1 MSKEPMVFLSYARE
15 DQKDAKKIFED
26 LRNHGVNIWADFDA
40 LRPGSKWEIE
50 IKRAIKE
57 SRYFLAVLSSNSVSK
72 RGHVQKEMSLALN
85 ILDEFPEKGIYII
98 PIRLNEC
105 SPSHEK
111 LKELHWVDIFL
122 SWNDGIDRILS
133 VVAPVTEKSD
143 HKVSDI
149 KQTAD
154 EEEVDNNLIL
164 SYENTRKENTRK
176 ILLKNEKET
185 PYLES
190 KVIND
195 SVECVIYADV
205 FIQFLEKAY
214 FLETT
219 IMDVT
224 IDELKEI
231 IKYYYSIFQHHYF
244 SAFGINQQTYSWFG
258 YGPSNFIKT
267 LEMQYFRYSPLRENN
282 DYIHHRE
289 ISCFID
295 ELDEAIFY
303 IHSQPNRKDEPDELI
318 TLDYVNIGF
327 LFNNI
332 PFNHIY
338 HRFFEKINSIPD
350 VVMEVNQALTVSK
363 RIDYEFEKEG
373 SIITNPD
380 ERLGGGVCGIY
391 GDNSNDINITE
402 IYNDKIMV
410 NIGQYHEIKDKC
422 KYKIL
427 SVTATTLPAG
437 NFKATIVNYR
447 GDWGII

>member
-1 MSKEPMVFLSYARE
+1 MSKESMVFLSYARE
-15 DQKDAKKIFED
+15 DQKEAKKIFED
-26 LRNHGVNIWADFDA
+26 LKNHGVNIWADFDS
-40 LRPGSKWEIE
+40 LRPGLKWEIE
-50 IKRAIKE
+50 ITRAIKE
-57 SRYFLAVLSSNSVSK
+57 SRYFLAVISSNSVSK
-72 RGHVQKEMSLALN
+72 RGHVQKETNLALD
-85 ILDEFPEKGIYII
+85 ILGEFPEQDIYII

-111 LKELHWVDIFL
+111 LKEFQWVDMFS
-122 SWNDGIDRILS
+122 SWDDGIEAILS
-133 VVAPVTEKSD
+133 VLAPVTEKSE

-149 KQTAD
+149 EQTAD
-154 EEEVDNNLIL
+154 EEEVDTNLIL
-164 SYENTRKENTRK
+164 SYENNKK
-176 ILLKNEKET
+176 ILLKNGTET

-190 KVIND
+190 KVING
-195 SVECVIYADV
+195 SVECVIYAKTYN
-205 FIQFLEKAY
+205 QFLEKAY

-224 IDELKEI
+224 IDDLKEI
-231 IKYYYSIFQHHYF
+231 INYYYSIFQYHYF
-244 SAFGINQQTYSWFG
+244 SAFGINQQTCSWFG
-258 YGPSNFIKT
+258 YGPLNFIKA
-267 LEMQYFRYSPLRENN
+267 LEMQYFRYSSLRENN

-295 ELDEAIFY
+295 ELSDAIFY

-338 HRFFEKINSIPD
+338 HRFFEKIDSVPN
-350 VVMEVNQALTVSK
+350 VVMEVDQALTVSK

-380 ERLGGGVCGIY
+380 ERLGGWVCGIY
-391 GDNSNDINITE
+391 GDNSNDTNITE

-410 NIGQYHEIKDKC
+410 NLGQYHEIKDKC

-427 SVTATTLPAG
+427 SVNATTLPAG
-437 NFKATIVNYR
+437 NFKATIVNYK
-447 GDWGII
+447 GDWEII